1 MTYQEKNNLIKSGKQ
16 LKINLEKEFIQ
27 ISHKDRRQKPGRE
40 ALYLLHKLSSV
51 YKNHENNYLYMDTV
65 LSLTL
70 PAQSNLTN
78 QYWASLRKE
87 ILPILHKFV
96 KEGKDFSYFEYFI
109 ASLCR
114 MIYC

>member
-16 LKINLEKEFIQ
+16 LKINLEKVFIQ
-27 ISHKDRRQKPGRE
+27 ISRKDRKQKPGRE
-40 ALYLLHKLSSV
+40 ALYLLHKMTSV
-51 YKNHENNYLYMDTV
+51 YKNKENNYSMIKIV
-65 LSLTL
+65 LSTQL

-78 QYWASLRKE
+78 QYWVALGKE
-87 ILPILHKFV
+87 MLPILQKFYSE
-96 KEGKDFSYFEYFI
+96 KKDFSYFEYFV